1 MKYAQN
7 SFTAGELSPAMFGR
21 IDDGK
26 YAMGLAECTNFICR
40 PEGPVENRSGF
51 GFVRAAKYADK
62 ACRLIPFVFTADQ
75 TMVVELGDKYARFHT
90 QGQTLMDGDDPYEI
104 VTPYAAEDVMDIHY
118 AQSADVITLVHPNYA
133 PRELRRL
140 GALNWQLVVIDFSA
154 PLSAPTSLAGTYVCN
169 AKSDFV
175 TDESKTMYSIKYVVT
190 ALKDSDDGVKESAT
204 SSVATIQG
212 NLYLDASKITLTWAA
227 VTGADRYR
235 VYKTYS
241 GIYGYI
247 GETESTSFVDDNKAA
262 DESISPPRY
271 DAVFASAG
279 DYPGAVSY
287 YEQRRIFAGTKNR
300 PQFVW
305 MTRPGTEV
313 DMSYTLPTQADNR
326 IKFRIA
332 AAESSRIRHIVPMQ
346 NLLLLTAGAEFR
358 VTTANDDMI
367 TPTSIGV
374 KPQSYVGSS
383 TVQPVVANSTVCY
396 AAERGGH
403 LRELG
408 YNWQSSGYVTGDMSV
423 RCAHLFDGKT
433 IRDMALQKAPYP
445 VVWCVNSEGELLGC
459 TYVPE
464 QAIGGWHRHVTAN
477 GFFESIAC
485 VAEGDEDALYAVV
498 RRTINGDEVRY
509 VERMHERLF
518 STLEDSF
525 FVDCGATYEGAPT
538 STVSGLDWLEGE
550 EVAILADG
558 KVLPRQVVTSGAV
571 TLPISASK
579 IHIGI
584 PILAQLH
591 TMPVVQ
597 QTRDGGFG
605 RGVKKN
611 VTEVYVRIFQSSGL
625 TMGPALDLMTKFQ
638 QRTSEPYGS
647 PPNTVSA
654 EVDML
659 LNEEWTD
666 GGQVYI
672 QQENPLPLVIC
683 SVTSEISN

>member
-21 IDDGK
+21 IDDSK

-51 GFVRAAKYADK
+51 GFVRAVKDSSK
-62 ACRLIPFVFTADQ
+62 AVRLLPFVFTADQ
-75 TMVVELGDKYARFHT
+75 TMVVELGDQYARFHT
-90 QGQTLMDGDDPYEI
+90 HGQTLMNGAEPYEI
-104 VTPYAAEDVMDIHY
+104 VTPYAAEDVMGIHY

-133 PRELRRL
+133 PRELRRY
-140 GALNWQLVVIDFSA
+140 GALDWRLETIDFSA
-154 PLSAPTSLAGTYVCN
+154 PLSAPTGLTATYTCH
-169 AKSDFV
+169 ARSDFV
-175 TDESKTMYSIKYVVT
+175 TEESKTMYNIKYVVT
-190 ALKDSDDGVKESAT
+190 ALKDTDDGVKESAMSAVKT
-204 SSVATIQG
+204 VAG
-212 NLYLDASKITLTWAA
+212 NLYLDASKVDLTWTA
-227 VTGADRYR
+227 VSGADRYR

-241 GIYGYI
+241 GVYGYI
-247 GETESTSFVDDNKAA
+247 GETESTSFTDDNKAA

-271 DAVFASAG
+271 ESVFASAG

-287 YEQRRIFAGTKNR
+287 YEQRRIFAGTTDR

-305 MTRPGTEV
+305 MTRPGTET

-374 KPQSYVGSS
+374 KPQSYVGAS

-403 LRELG
+403 VRELG

-433 IRDMALQKAPYP
+433 IVDMALQKAPYP
-445 VVWCVNSEGELLGC
+445 IVWCVNSEGELLGC
-459 TYVPE
+459 TYIPE
-464 QAIGGWHRHVTAN
+464 QVIGGWHRHRTAN

-485 VAEGDEDALYAVV
+485 VAEGDEDILYAVI
-498 RRTINGDEVRY
+498 RREINGETVRY
-509 VERMHERLF
+509 IERMHERLF
-518 STLEDSF
+518 STLEDCF
-525 FVDCGATYEGAPT
+525 FVDCGATYEGNPV
-538 STVSGLDWLEGE
+538 SSVSGLDWLEGQ

-558 KVLPRQVVTSGAV
+558 KVMPRQTVTEGVVSI
-571 TLPISASK
+571 PITASK
-579 IHIGI
+579 IQVGI
-584 PILAQLH
+584 PILAQLY

-597 QTRDGGFG
+597 QARDGGFG

-611 VTEVYVRIFQSSGL
+611 VTNVYVRVYQSSAIK
-625 TMGPALDLMTKFQ
+625 MGPALDLMTKYQ

-647 PPNTVSA
+647 PPNTVSE
-654 EVDML
+654 EVEIL
-659 LNEEWTD
+659 LNEHWTD

-672 QQENPLPLVIC
+672 QQENPLPLVLC
-683 SVTSEISN
+683 SVTSDIS